1 MTSITIPNSVTSI
14 GGSAFAY
21 CTSLTSITI
30 PDSVRSIG
38 NYAFEDCYKLVE
50 VYNKSSLNITAGSE
64 DNGYAGYYAK
74 NVYTKEGG
82 SQLTDTADGFRFFY
96 DGAQG
101 YLMGYNGSSGHM
113 TGRLLQNMRSMTMLS
128 PFAPA

>member
-1 MTSITIPNSVTSI
+1 MTSI
-14 GGSAFAY
+14 GQDAFYY
-21 CTSLTSITI
+21 C
-30 PDSVRSIG
+30 
-38 NYAFEDCYKLVE
+38 NKLIE

-101 YLMGYNGSSGHM
+101 YLMGYNGS
-113 TGRLLQNMRSMTMLS
+113 MLS
-128 PFAPA
+128 MSVMI

>member
-1 MTSITIPNSVTSI
+1 MGYNGSETDVTLPAFFRAYDGTVVAEYQINYDAFYERNDLTSITIPNSVTSI

-82 SQLTDTADGFRFFY
+82 AS
-96 DGAQG
+96 
-101 YLMGYNGSSGHM
+101 
-113 TGRLLQNMRSMTMLS
+113 SMT
-128 PFAPA
+128 ARRDI